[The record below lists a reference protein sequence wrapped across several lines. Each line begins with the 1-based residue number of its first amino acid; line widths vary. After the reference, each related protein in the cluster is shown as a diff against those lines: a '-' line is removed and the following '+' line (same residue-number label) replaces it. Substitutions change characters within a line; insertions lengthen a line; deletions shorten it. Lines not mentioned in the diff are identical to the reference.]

1 MQIHELLTPQR
12 ISVSLPVTSKKRLL
26 EHVSEL
32 LGRDG
37 AGVDVQAAFQCLIE
51 RERLGSTGIGEGVAL
66 PHGRVPGLTHAVGA
80 LVTLAEAMDYDAID
94 NKPVTL
100 VFALL
105 VPEAATTEHLQ
116 LLARLAAL
124 FRDPAVRRQLGE
136 ARTAEA
142 LYSNLTASETRA
154 AKSA

>member
-12 ISVSLPVTSKKRLL
+12 ISVALPITSKKRLL
-26 EHVSEL
+26 EQLGEL

-37 AGVDVQAAFQCLIE
+37 EGIDAQAAFHCLVE

-66 PHGRVPGLTHAVGA
+66 PHGRVPGLSRAVGA
-80 LVTLAEAMDYDAID
+80 LVTLASAMDYDAID
-94 NKPVTL
+94 SKPVIL

-105 VPEAATTEHLQ
+105 VPETATAEHLQ
-116 LLARLAAL
+116 LLARLATL
-124 FRDPAVRRQLGE
+124 FRDPAVRRQLIE
-136 ARTAEA
+136 AQTPEE
-142 LYSNLTASETRA
+142 LYSRLTASEAQA